1 MQCRMNCGACCE
13 APSITSYIP
22 GMPDGKPA
30 GVRCVNLSADNLCLI
45 FTDPER
51 PALCDTF
58 KASDDVCGTSRDQ
71 ALFLITDLEIQTA
84 S

>member
-22 GMPDGKPA
+22 GMPA
-30 GVRCVNLSADNLCLI
+30 GVRCVNLSTDNLCLI

-58 KASDDVCGTSRDQ
+58 KAASDICGENRDE

-84 S
+84 

>member
-13 APSITSYIP
+13 APSITSFIP

-45 FTDPER
+45 FGHPER
-51 PALCDTF
+51 PQLCDNF
-58 KASDDVCGTSRDQ
+58 KAGADVCGSDREQ
-71 ALFLITDLEIQTA
+71 ALWLITDLELQTA
-84 S
+84 V